1 MIYDRKELCKL
12 LNITKDNLRMLEKRK
27 TLDKKLESKG
37 LKLIKVIKGPKTLY
51 EAEKLID
58 KGSTAL
64 TTLNIRKKENFLK
77 YFGIRTQEKA
87 NNVKDIAIKSNVNKN
102 TVVRW
107 DKKML
112 DNKVM
117 SKDGFYYFKIDIG
130 SNEVFEISKE
140 EYKSYWRNVSFIKAL
155 KDLQDKYLNGLIS
168 LNEFQLASV
177 NIGSYYNV
185 VQGHTCFRIPKYKI
199 DRENTLFLDLNMLLE
214 GVNSYADD

>member
-1 MIYDRKELCKL
+1 
-12 LNITKDNLRMLEKRK
+12 
-27 TLDKKLESKG
+27 
-37 LKLIKVIKGPKTLY
+37 
-51 EAEKLID
+51 
-58 KGSTAL
+58 
-64 TTLNIRKKENFLK
+64 
-77 YFGIRTQEKA
+77 
-87 NNVKDIAIKSNVNKN
+87 
-102 TVVRW
+102 
-107 DKKML
+107 ML